1 MDYKQNNTTAE
12 EKQDL
17 PGWYYNH
24 SKIIIIYNCNKLINN
39 NSVENMIK
47 YLTQIRG
54 SRRPQHQHGGLS
66 QLAVKNSLSDCVYQ
80 GGEETWPRL
89 KPMRRFTQ
97 GRW

>member
-47 YLTQIRG
+47 WIVWKTTPVVRACTLFTADDQCTLE
-54 SRRPQHQHGGLS
+54 LS
-66 QLAVKNSLSDCVYQ
+66 
-80 GGEETWPRL
+80 
-89 KPMRRFTQ
+89 
-97 GRW
+97 

>member
-47 YLTQIRG
+47 
-54 SRRPQHQHGGLS
+54 
-66 QLAVKNSLSDCVYQ
+66 
-80 GGEETWPRL
+80 
-89 KPMRRFTQ
+89 
-97 GRW
+97 